1 MAAKEGWQ
9 EELDKIDFCG
19 RYSAGLSASGLVYLF
34 ALLSLAISFT
44 YNNTSRHRIRNKKL
58 QKVQIF

>member
-9 EELDKIDFCG
+9 AKLDKIDFCG
-19 RYSAGLSASGLVYLF
+19 RYSAGRSDSGLGYLF

-44 YNNTSRHRIRNKKL
+44 TNNTSRHRIRNKKL